1 LVVAINPKTLKIFA
15 ALLVINAHVG
25 APFLT
30 RALESELRCGEFM
43 RCFFVKLGTRWEACA
58 IGGGLIMQEKNA

>member
-1 LVVAINPKTLKIFA
+1 LVAAVNLKTLKILT

-43 RCFFVKLGTRWEACA
+43 RYFFVKLGTRWEACA
-58 IGGGLIMQEKNA
+58 IIGGYSIHY